1 MNLIHAPSTEK
12 KSQLE
17 RLLQFG
23 KVMIFLDSRKTEV
36 RVPPNHKGNLQ
47 LALNLSYSF
56 QIPDFKVFEDH
67 VEVTLSFP
75 EGKFFCHLPFSAIY
89 GMTSQPCS
97 QTVMFP
103 TEVPPELLKGANLKA
118 MPPPTITPDPKSKTK
133 KHVLSRVEGK
143 KRGHLKLVK

>member
-36 RVPPNHKGNLQ
+36 LVPPNHKGNLQ

-56 QIPDFKVFEDH
+56 QIPDFKVFDDH
-67 VEVTLSFP
+67 VEVTLAFP
-75 EGKFFCHLPFSAIY
+75 EGQFFCHIPFSAIY

-118 MPPPTITPDPKSKTK
+118 MPPPTITPSPKAKTK
-133 KHVLSRVEGK
+133 THVRSTGEGK